1 MTDDKIKKWVK
12 FAKALDNDS
21 DIATDPY
28 EICYQL
34 GIDVV
39 IRNLEKDGYLIC
51 ADGCKLVFVSS
62 RINNKHRQRF
72 IAAHELGH
80 FLLHDESMYCCSDLN
95 DADIDKLNTFTQEYE
110 ANQFAS
116 ELLLPEETLYERL
129 PERKISFADISQIA
143 DLFNVSMTMCARKTV
158 SMSKTGSELLLFY
171 NDDRLQW
178 FTAGNAIQE
187 IPEWMQ
193 GYVGRYSKM
202 NSQIGTIPKWRK
214 SEVDSNVGIQY
225 FSTYGNQKM
234 VLISD
239 TNLLNE

>member
-1 MTDDKIKKWVK
+1 MVDDKIQKWVA
-12 FAKALDNDS
+12 FAKALDNDA
-21 DIATDPY
+21 DTATDPY

-62 RINNKHRQRF
+62 RVNNKHRQRF

-80 FLLHDESMYCCSDLN
+80 FLLHDESMFCCSDLS
-95 DADIDKLNTFTQEYE
+95 DADVDKLNTFDQEYE

-116 ELLLPEETLYERL
+116 ELLLPEDILYKNL
-129 PERKISFADISQIA
+129 PERKISFTDISQIA
-143 DLFNVSMTMCARKTV
+143 DLFNVSMTMCARKSV
-158 SMSKTGSELLLFY
+158 SMSKAGSELLLFY

-178 FTAGNAIQE
+178 FTAGNVIQT

-202 NSQIGTIPKWRK
+202 TRQIGTISKWRNTV
-214 SEVDSNVGIQY
+214 VDSNTAIQY

-234 VLISD
+234 VLIPD